1 MVEDAPF
8 AVTADFLRA
17 HAITTVVHGDDLS
30 MEQAEA
36 IYGPAVASGR
46 LILVRRSG
54 DLSTTELIR
63 RVRESIDGTTGL

>member
-1 MVEDAPF
+1 
-8 AVTADFLRA
+8 
-17 HAITTVVHGDDLS
+17 
-30 MEQAEA
+30 
-36 IYGPAVASGR
+36 VASGR

>member
-1 MVEDAPF
+1 
-8 AVTADFLRA
+8 
-17 HAITTVVHGDDLS
+17 

-46 LILVRRSG
+46 LVLVRRSG
-54 DLSTTELIR
+54 NLSTTELIR